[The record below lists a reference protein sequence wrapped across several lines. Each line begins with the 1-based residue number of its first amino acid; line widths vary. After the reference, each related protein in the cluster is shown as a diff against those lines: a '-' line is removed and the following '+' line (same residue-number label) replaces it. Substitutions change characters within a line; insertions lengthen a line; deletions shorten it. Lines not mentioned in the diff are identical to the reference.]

1 MNQNQAIS
9 RVAAKAPGQRASRTR
24 TALAAALLELLG
36 EQAFEQITV
45 RQITAR
51 ANVGYATFF
60 RHYPDKEA
68 LLHDLAAGEIHKLL
82 SMTLPLFYTVDSQS
96 STQALCTYI
105 WENRGLWASLL
116 TGGAAATLKE
126 EYLQQALDLL
136 DKPGQPHSW
145 LPDDLAVTW
154 SVTGIVEI
162 LAWWLKQAEPLP
174 IAQVAE
180 IVNRLSVLPVF
191 ADQPG

>member
-1 MNQNQAIS
+1 MNQKLSTQ
-9 RVAAKAPGQRASRTR
+9 RVATKAPRQRASRTR
-24 TALAAALLELLG
+24 SALAAALLELLG
-36 EQAFEQITV
+36 EQALEQITV

-60 RHYPDKEA
+60 RNYADKEA
-68 LLHDLAAGEIHKLL
+68 LLHDLAAGEISKLL
-82 SMTLPLFYTVDSQS
+82 SMTLPLFYTVDSRS

-105 WENRGLWASLL
+105 WENRGMWVALL
-116 TGGAAATLKE
+116 TGGAASTLKE
-126 EYLQQALDLL
+126 VYLQQALEQLNR
-136 DKPGQPHSW
+136 PGQPHSW

-174 IAQVAE
+174 IAQMAE
-180 IVNRLSVLPVF
+180 IVNRLTVLPVF
-191 ADQPG
+191 ADPPR

>member
-1 MNQNQAIS
+1 MNQKLSTQ
-9 RVAAKAPGQRASRTR
+9 RVATKAPRQRASRTR
-24 TALAAALLELLG
+24 SALAAALLELLG
-36 EQAFEQITV
+36 EQALEQITV

-60 RHYPDKEA
+60 RNYADKEA
-68 LLHDLAAGEIHKLL
+68 LLHDLAAGEISKLL
-82 SMTLPLFYTVDSQS
+82 SMTLPLFYTVDSRS

-105 WENRGLWASLL
+105 WENRGIWVALL

-126 EYLQQALDLL
+126 VYLQQALAQLNR
-136 DKPGQPHSW
+136 PGQPHSW

-174 IAQVAE
+174 IAQMAE
-180 IVNRLSVLPVF
+180 IVNRLTVLPVF
-191 ADQPG
+191 ADPPR